1 MLTTD
6 LPHNGL

>member
-6 LPHNGL
+6 LPVL